1 MKIFNFVTYGA
12 FLLFSEFDP
21 KLDIHQEPQSQKRQL
36 KSSGIL
42 LMLACQVSR
51 STHQLQRNAAV
62 VPVNDLVRP
71 CHLIPKMGQSVDR
84 GWTGG
89 NVYEAA
95 NDFYLNAY
103 IDVDMFCISSR
114 IS

>member
-1 MKIFNFVTYGA
+1 MRAAQVRVIFTLPRQFGA
-12 FLLFSEFDP
+12 YYARAAALAYVEWFTSFREQDPFSG
-21 KLDIHQEPQSQKRQL
+21 L
-36 KSSGIL
+36 
-42 LMLACQVSR
+42 CQVSR
-51 STHQLQRNAAV
+51 STRQLQRNAAV
-62 VPVNDLVRP
+62 VPVNGLVRP

-95 NDFYLNAY
+95 NDPYLNAY
-103 IDVDMFCISSR
+103 IDVDMFCISFR